1 MNYPFTYKNRT
12 FTIDLDEVGGMKQW
26 NIREDGKLLSF
37 VFDQEMIPQV
47 IYEMVEF
54 PQMDKAI
61 HSRYD

>member
-12 FTIDLDEVGGMKQW
+12 FIIELDEACGMKQW
-26 NIREDGKLLSF
+26 NIKEDGKLLSF

-54 PQMDKAI
+54 PRMAEAVR
-61 HSRYD
+61 SRYD